1 MDRPAFSASKLLVG
15 HPEGRQSVENI
26 TPAILRHFP
35 FLRDLWGPGF
45 SHNNREKLG
54 G

>member
-15 HPEGRQSVENI
+15 HQEGRQSVENI

-35 FLRDLWGPGF
+35 QEAYGEPGF